1 MDSENEKLNKTKYYR
16 FESVT
21 EVDGSID
28 IFLDDIK
35 AGNDCTVYITAG
47 SNVPFEPAD
56 LMDDGQVRI
65 VEFSTPEN

>member
-1 MDSENEKLNKTKYYR
+1 M
-16 FESVT
+16 T

-28 IFLDDIK
+28 IFLDDLK
-35 AGNDCTVYITAG
+35 AGMDCTAYITAG

-56 LMDDGQVRI
+56 LMDDDQVRT